1 MTGCEPSV
9 FCCLRA
15 CFTGG
20 KQGLFEAG
28 MQGYITMRSWEL
40 WAVCTEAQQDV
51 RDKDTGLSPWR
62 ETWNFSK
69 CWGQNKAEKQD
80 LTFFFPSSN
89 TVSSSDDSRPVPA
102 DRLSSNQDEENE
114 LAVHCRSS
122 VLLVFGYV
130 YLLQPQRAP
139 SKQSAEFPVITFNS

>member
-80 LTFFFPSSN
+80 LTFFS
-89 TVSSSDDSRPVPA
+89 PVPTPWA
-102 DRLSSNQDEENE
+102 AAMIPGLYQPID
-114 LAVHCRSS
+114 
-122 VLLVFGYV
+122 
-130 YLLQPQRAP
+130 YLLTRTRKMNSQFTAGHLCCWYLVTFFTCCNLKEHHLNRG
-139 SKQSAEFPVITFNS
+139 QSSQ